1 MSGLLKEK
9 IMKSALF
16 TRAIRV
22 VALASTALLS
32 LNISTHAAE
41 SVRLRGTITT
51 FEGSTLT
58 IKTREGEDKTVTLP
72 EGWMVS
78 SVAAASAADIKTG
91 DFVGIASLP
100 NEDGSDGAL
109 EVLIFPAALKGAGEG
124 SFAWDLQPGSTM
136 TNATVADAV
145 TSVDGRSLKVAYEG
159 GEKTIDIPDA
169 TPIVTFAPATV
180 ADLVAGATVFVP
192 AEVADDGTISA
203 HTVVVGTKGV
213 VPPM

>member
-1 MSGLLKEK
+1 MNFTHL
-9 IMKSALF
+9 
-16 TRAIRV
+16 TRALGAA
-22 VALASTALLS
+22 ALASTALLS
-32 LNISTHAAE
+32 LGMAAQAAE

-78 SVAAASAADIKTG
+78 SVATASADAIKPG

-109 EVLIFPAALKGAGEG
+109 EVLIFPAAMKGAGEG

-145 TSVDGRSLKVAYEG
+145 TSVDGRSVKVAYEG

-169 TPIVTFAPATV
+169 TPIVTFAPATT
-180 ADLVAGATVFVP
+180 ADLIAGATVFVP

>member
-1 MSGLLKEK
+1 MELAKFS
-9 IMKSALF
+9 
-16 TRAIRV
+16 RAVAV
-22 VALASTALLS
+22 VALASTAVLS
-32 LNISTHAAE
+32 VTLAVQAAE

-58 IKTREGEDKTVTLP
+58 IKTREGEDKTIVLP
-72 EGWMVS
+72 EGWKVS
-78 SVAAASAADIKTG
+78 SVAEASADDIKTG

-109 EVLIFPAALKGAGEG
+109 EVLIFPAAMKNAGA

-145 TSVDGRSLKVAYEG
+145 TSVDGRTVKVAYEG
-159 GEKTIDIPDA
+159 GEKTIDIPEA
-169 TPIVTFAPATV
+169 TPIVTFAPATT
-180 ADLVAGATVFVP
+180 ADLIAGATVFVP
-192 AEVADDGTISA
+192 AELADDGTISA
-203 HTVVVGTKGV
+203 QTVVVGTKGV